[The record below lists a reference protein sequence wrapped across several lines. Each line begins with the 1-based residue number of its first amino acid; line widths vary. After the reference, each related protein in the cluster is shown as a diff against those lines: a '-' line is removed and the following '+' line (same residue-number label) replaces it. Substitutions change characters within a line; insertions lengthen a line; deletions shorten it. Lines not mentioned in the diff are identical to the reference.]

1 MTKLRNWKSCKMSK
15 QTYQEVLNWASSFL
29 ENHGKEGYAIFYVFL
44 ARKKWT
50 KTDWLSHM
58 KDKITQKEYDQLQ
71 IDLEQLLNDYPPQYL
86 LGYEEFY
93 GRSFKVNSNTLIP
106 RPETE
111 ELVEW
116 CLQNT
121 VKQKEEA
128 LQVVDVGTGT
138 GAIAATLKLER
149 PAWQISAVDIS
160 KNALE
165 VAQVN
170 SDLLE
175 AKVEFYLGNTLEP
188 IKHSIDILIA
198 NPPYISQ
205 DEWSLMDT
213 SVQRY
218 EPSIAL
224 FAENE
229 GLAVYQKIAEQA
241 QEKLTKKGKIF
252 LEIGFNQG
260 GKVEEIF
267 QRSFPQKTIQ
277 RKKDLSGN
285 ERMLLVY

>member
-1 MTKLRNWKSCKMSK
+1 MSK

-29 ENHGKEGYAIFYVFL
+29 EKHGKEGYAILYVFL

-50 KTDWLSHM
+50 KTDWLLHM
-58 KDKITQKEYDQLQ
+58 KDKITPKEYVQLQ
-71 IDLEQLLNDYPPQYL
+71 NDLEQLLNDYPPQYL

-121 VKQKEEA
+121 VKQKEKA

-149 PAWQISAVDIS
+149 PVWQVSAVDIS

-165 VAQVN
+165 VAQIN
-170 SDLLE
+170 SHLLE
-175 AKVEFYLGNTLEP
+175 AEVKFYLGNTLEP
-188 IKHSIDILIA
+188 IKHPIDILIA

-229 GLAVYQKIAEQA
+229 GLAIYQKIAEQA
-241 QEKLTKKGKIF
+241 QEKLAKQGKIF

-260 GKVEEIF
+260 EKVEEIF
-267 QRSFPQKTIQ
+267 QKSFPQKTVQ

-285 ERMLLVY
+285 ERMLLVH

>member
-1 MTKLRNWKSCKMSK
+1 MTKLRNWKNCKMSK
-15 QTYQEVLNWASSFL
+15 QTYQEVLNRASSFL
-29 ENHGKEGYAIFYVFL
+29 EKHGKEGYAILYVFL

-50 KTDWLSHM
+50 KTDWLLHM
-58 KDKITQKEYDQLQ
+58 KDKITPEEYDQLQ
-71 IDLEQLLNDYPPQYL
+71 SDLEQLLNDYPPQYL

-93 GRSFKVNSNTLIP
+93 GRSFQVNSETLIP

-138 GAIAATLKLER
+138 GAIATTLKLER
-149 PAWQISAVDIS
+149 PAWQLSAVDIS

-165 VAQVN
+165 VAKMN
-170 SDLLE
+170 SRLLE
-175 AKVEFYLGNTLEP
+175 AEVKFYLGNTLEP
-188 IKHSIDILIA
+188 IKHPVDLLVA

-205 DEWSLMDT
+205 DEWPLMDI
-213 SVQRY
+213 SVRRY
-218 EPSIAL
+218 EPAIAL
-224 FAENE
+224 FAEND
-229 GLAVYQKIAEQA
+229 GLAIYQKIAEQA
-241 QEKLTKKGKIF
+241 QKKLSKQGKIF

-260 GKVEEIF
+260 RKVEEIF
-267 QRSFPQKTIQ
+267 QTRFPQKTVQ

-285 ERMLLVY
+285 ERILLVY

>member
-1 MTKLRNWKSCKMSK
+1 
-15 QTYQEVLNWASSFL
+15 
-29 ENHGKEGYAIFYVFL
+29 
-44 ARKKWT
+44 
-50 KTDWLSHM
+50 M

-160 KNALE
+160 K
-165 VAQVN
+165 
-170 SDLLE
+170 
-175 AKVEFYLGNTLEP
+175 KTLW
-188 IKHSIDILIA
+188 K
-198 NPPYISQ
+198 
-205 DEWSLMDT
+205 
-213 SVQRY
+213 
-218 EPSIAL
+218 
-224 FAENE
+224 
-229 GLAVYQKIAEQA
+229 
-241 QEKLTKKGKIF
+241 
-252 LEIGFNQG
+252 
-260 GKVEEIF
+260 
-267 QRSFPQKTIQ
+267 
-277 RKKDLSGN
+277 
-285 ERMLLVY
+285 